1 MKTFFTQGNIR
12 DVLQFLQD
20 FDFNKIFTLLH
31 FYVQLLC
38 PSDGTLN
45 GARGKDNNPSGTQK
59 TVSLDFDITTLLH
72 QLVSDARET
81 TRFQNL
87 SHLT

>member
-1 MKTFFTQGNIR
+1 MKTFFTQGNVR

-20 FDFNKIFTLLH
+20 FDFNQII
-31 FYVQLLC
+31 QLLC

-45 GARGKDNNPSGTQK
+45 GARVKDNNPSGTQK
-59 TVSLDFDITTLLH
+59 TVSLDFDEATHLH